1 MRAKVESIL
10 IATPSPPVN
19 IIAKTK
25 AANDKTSGWV
35 GVGVCV
41 CVCGGGGGGQAL

>member
-19 IIAKTK
+19 ITAKTK
-25 AANDKTSGWV
+25 GANDKTW
-35 GVGVCV
+35 
-41 CVCGGGGGGQAL
+41 GGGGGGVKRYR